1 LPTVED
7 EEERDEK
14 EDEWRDVDRDVE
26 SRLEQLLQEEQ
37 QQQQQSEDAEAVDS
51 WQDQESRSPSSSRPN
66 GRKADAIRDI
76 IDALQQIDQ
85 QQESMD

>member
-1 LPTVED
+1 MLFFLPPAVED
-7 EEERDEK
+7 EEEVD
-14 EDEWRDVDRDVE
+14 EDEWRNSDRDRDVE

-37 QQQQQSEDAEAVDS
+37 QQQSEDEAVES
-51 WQDQESRSPSSSRPN
+51 WQEDSRSSRPS

-85 QQESMD
+85 QQESTD

>member
-1 LPTVED
+1 MPTVED

-26 SRLEQLLQEEQ
+26 SRLEQLLQEE
-37 QQQQQSEDAEAVDS
+37 QQQQSEDAEAVDS